1 VLFPSHDF
9 KMVLNRIYGY
19 EDEGMLVKSLKFELF
34 FS

>member
-1 VLFPSHDF
+1 
-9 KMVLNRIYGY
+9 MVLNRIYGY